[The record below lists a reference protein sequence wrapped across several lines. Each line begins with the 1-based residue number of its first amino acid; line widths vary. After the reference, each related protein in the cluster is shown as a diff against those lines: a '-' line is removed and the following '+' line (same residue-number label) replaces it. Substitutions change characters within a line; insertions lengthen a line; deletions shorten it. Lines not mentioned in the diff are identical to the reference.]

1 MKNFNAK
8 WAVGALVGTA
18 VLAGSASFGVTQA
31 VAPDPAT
38 TRMLALDAG
47 LGSLSEVPVPEV
59 PGLDAIVADEAVLV
73 QLGKALFWDM
83 QVGSDGQ
90 ACASCHFSAG
100 ADPRTKN
107 QINPNATGGDTA
119 FGNSTVAGVPGIP
132 QFGPN
137 YTLTEDDF
145 PLHELADGEDRNSAV
160 LRDTNDVVSSAGVF
174 NVDIERV
181 NRGKPGDIGTAVA
194 DDVFNVGGLNTRRV
208 EPRNTPTMIN
218 AVFNHSNFWDGR
230 AHNAFNGVSPIGPL
244 DGGAAILVMDGAGN
258 LVPTAIELEN
268 SSLASQA
275 VGPPESDLEMSF
287 NGRRLATV
295 GEKLIERR
303 PLRLQLV
310 HPADSVLGPLTSTK
324 VSPAGKVTGPQGLD
338 TTYKAL
344 IMAAFNPV
352 YWGSDRMVATDDAGN
367 WAAYTG
373 PANGGHTQ
381 MEANFSLF
389 FGLAI
394 QAYETTLIADQTPFD
409 AFMEGDDTAL
419 DDEQL
424 AGLELFMGSANCAS
438 CHGGPELTDAA
449 FTNLSEEEEGE
460 EGDVAV
466 DEEEEDE
473 LELIE
478 IEETPALV
486 DGEFVIVEE
495 ETLLDNGFSNIGV
508 RPTAEDLGRGGEA
521 NGIPLSF
528 VRQAIGEYE
537 FAPELEC
544 GEEGGEPCP
553 DRVSVDG
560 AFKVPGLRN
569 VELTGPYF
577 HNGGLVNL
585 EQVVEFYDR
594 QGDFSEQNVALLDRQ
609 IARIDIDEGDEEPL
623 VEFLLSL
630 TDERVRNEQAP
641 FDHPQ
646 LFVPNGH
653 PGDEAFIKCTQDG
666 MEACDDMLEVP
677 AIGAGGLPAA
687 GLPPLETFL
696 GVEHLDDDDEEE
708 GGV

>member
-1 MKNFNAK
+1 MGKIGKSGIVAA
-8 WAVGALVGTA
+8 AVAILATSGILVGGGA
-18 VLAGSASFGVTQA
+18 AQVVG
-31 VAPDPAT
+31 PDPVAT
-38 TRMLALDAG
+38 RILAEDAG
-47 LGSLSEVPVPEV
+47 MGSLATVPVPEV
-59 PGLDAIVADEAVLV
+59 PGLDAIVTDEAALV
-73 QLGKALFWDM
+73 RLGKALFWDM

-100 ADPRTKN
+100 ADPRAKN
-107 QINPNATGGDTA
+107 QLNPGVNAGDA
-119 FGNSTVAGVPGIP
+119 SFGNNPDSGLTEFPG
-132 QFGPN
+132 FGPN

-145 PLHELADGEDRNSAV
+145 PFHELLDGEDRNSAV
-160 LRDTNDVVSSAGVF
+160 IRDTNDVVSSAGVF
-174 NVDIERV
+174 NADILRV
-181 NRGKPGDIGTAVA
+181 NLGKPGDVGTPVM
-194 DDVFNVGGLNTRRV
+194 DDVYNVGGINTRRV

-244 DGGAAILVMDGAGN
+244 DDGASV
-258 LVPTAIELEN
+258 LVLDGLGDLVQTPIAFEN

-287 NGRRLATV
+287 NGRRLATI
-295 GEKLIERR
+295 GKKLVERR

-310 HPADSVLGPLTSTK
+310 HPADSVLGPLASTS
-324 VSPAGKVTGPQGLD
+324 VNPAGKVTGPKGLD
-338 TTYKAL
+338 TTYEAL
-344 IMAAFNPV
+344 IMTAFDAA
-352 YWGSDRMVATDDAGN
+352 YWGSDQVLIVNDDGDWVAYAGPGN
-367 WAAYTG
+367 DG
-373 PANGGHTQ
+373 FTQ
-381 MEANFSLF
+381 MQANFSLF

-394 QAYETTLIADQTPFD
+394 QAYESTLIADQSPFD

-419 DDEQL
+419 DGEQL
-424 AGLELFMGSANCAS
+424 EGLELFVGEANCAS

-449 FTNLSEEEEGE
+449 FTNLTEIEDGE
-460 EGDVAV
+460 E
-466 DEEEEDE
+466 E

-478 IEETPALV
+478 VEETPELV
-486 DGEFVIVEE
+486 AGEFIIGE
-495 ETLLDNGFSNIGV
+495 ETTFLDNGFSNIGV
-508 RPTAEDLGRGGEA
+508 RPTGEDLGRGGEA
-521 NGIPLSF
+521 NGFPLSF
-528 VRQAIGEYE
+528 ARQSLAGLA
-537 FAPELEC
+537 FAPEEPDC
-544 GEEGGEPCP
+544 GGVGEEECP
-553 DRVSVDG
+553 EADRVSVDG

-577 HNGGLVNL
+577 HNGGTLTL

-594 QGDFSEQNVALLDRQ
+594 QGDFSEQNLALLDRQ

-623 VEFLLSL
+623 VEFLLAL

-653 PGDEAFIKCTQDG
+653 PGDETFVSCVEEDFR
-666 MEACDDMLEVP
+666 ACDEILEVP

-696 GVEHLDDDDEEE
+696 GIEHLDDD
-708 GGV
+708 